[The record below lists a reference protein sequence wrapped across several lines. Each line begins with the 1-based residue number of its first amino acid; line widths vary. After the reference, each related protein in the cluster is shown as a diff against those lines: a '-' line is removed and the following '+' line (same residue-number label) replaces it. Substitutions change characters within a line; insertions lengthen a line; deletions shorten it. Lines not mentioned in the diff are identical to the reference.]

1 LKDLGLWLIF
11 CFQQGLKIVRFTS
24 MRFVPQPGRRKMR
37 FLPLIAATFFMVSGG
52 PYAIEDIL
60 GGAGF
65 GRAILILLLLP
76 ILWSLPTALMIGE
89 LASSL
94 PAEGGFYVWVRR
106 ALGPFWGYQEGWL
119 SLSASIFDMAIYPA
133 IFVFYLGRFSPG
145 LTAGWNGYAWSL
157 AVVALCCAWNLRG
170 VPEVGEDSVW
180 MSVLLLAPFV
190 VFVALGLWHGLT
202 AHPHVQWGMTASG
215 PLTESALS
223 TAILVAMWNYMGWDN
238 ASTVAQEV
246 ENPQRNYPRAM
257 IAATILVAVAYVLP
271 LAAMAMAGIS
281 GVGFSTGDWTIAAAA
296 IGGPLLGLAV
306 VAGGMINGVGMFNA
320 LVMSY
325 SRLPVAMAEDGMLPK
340 MVGKRNGRGVPWVSV
355 LLCGLAWGVALKLPF
370 ERLISIDLILYGTSL
385 LLEFVALVVLRIKEP
400 KLARPFRAGNLA
412 FAIALGVGPA
422 ALIGYAL
429 WACRG
434 EKLVGTTSAL
444 LFAISV
450 ALLGPVLYWVT
461 AAPRARRRVAAA
473 EAAD

>member
-1 LKDLGLWLIF
+1 MDSTSGCGGRWGRSGATRKAG
-11 CFQQGLKIVRFTS
+11 CRFQRASLTWPFI
-24 MRFVPQPGRRKMR
+24 
-37 FLPLIAATFFMVSGG
+37 LP
-52 PYAIEDIL
+52 
-60 GGAGF
+60 
-65 GRAILILLLLP
+65 
-76 ILWSLPTALMIGE
+76 
-89 LASSL
+89 SSC
-94 PAEGGFYVWVRR
+94 
-106 ALGPFWGYQEGWL
+106 
-119 SLSASIFDMAIYPA
+119 
-133 IFVFYLGRFSPG
+133 FYLGRFSPG

-281 GVGFSTGDWTIAAAA
+281 GAGFSTGDWTIAAAA

-325 SRLPVAMAEDGMLPK
+325 SRLPVAMAEDGMLPRIAGK
-340 MVGKRNGRGVPWVSV
+340 AQRARSAVGKR
-355 LLCGLAWGVALKLPF
+355 AAL
-370 ERLISIDLILYGTSL
+370 
-385 LLEFVALVVLRIKEP
+385 
-400 KLARPFRAGNLA
+400 RAG
-412 FAIALGVGPA
+412 VGS
-422 ALIGYAL
+422 G
-429 WACRG
+429 
-434 EKLVGTTSAL
+434 
-444 LFAISV
+444 
-450 ALLGPVLYWVT
+450 
-461 AAPRARRRVAAA
+461 A
-473 EAAD
+473 EAAV